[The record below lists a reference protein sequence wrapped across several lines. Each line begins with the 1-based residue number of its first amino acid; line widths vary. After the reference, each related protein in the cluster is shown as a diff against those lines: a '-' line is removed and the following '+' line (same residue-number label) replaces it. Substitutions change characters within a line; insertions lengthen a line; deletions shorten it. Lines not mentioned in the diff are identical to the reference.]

1 MTETETV
8 PVHVAGRYG
17 YLQVTPTVA
26 ERARG
31 YEQAFV
37 VVDFSQIEDDGFP
50 AFVGDAVCNR
60 GAAIANARERHRYE
74 VQGGEALNRLAIREW
89 AAELAGGVR

>member
-1 MTETETV
+1 MNTQ

-31 YEQAFV
+31 YESAWM
-37 VVDFSQIEDDGFP
+37 VVDFGQLDDNGTP
-50 AFVGDAVCNR
+50 MLIGDDAMCSR
-60 GAAIANARERHRYE
+60 AAAIAEARELHRYYST
-74 VQGGEALNRLAIREW
+74 GGDRLNSAAISEW
-89 AAELAGGVR
+89 VAELTA